1 LWRLQAVLH
10 FLRGRPKL
18 LTSTGHATNYVRRT
32 NPTKPP
38 YKVQTVQYLLLYYCI
53 TFLFLDVL
61 GTLRHLIEICLFEID
76 SFFLSFYLPV
86 RFAEKCYEYFYS
98 IERVRRE
105 SESLAGKSA
114 SRMTDRSIDR
124 RYWLS
129 RPCSVL
135 LFTLVP
141 EDRDR
146 YAYRPRKDFLL
157 SGPSREFFRF

>member
-114 SRMTDRSIDR
+114 SRMTDRSIDATGCHDLVQ
-124 RYWLS
+124 Y
-129 RPCSVL
+129 CSLHSYQKIEIDMLIVH
-135 LFTLVP
+135 
-141 EDRDR
+141 EKIS
-146 YAYRPRKDFLL
+146 Y
-157 SGPSREFFRF
+157 